1 MAETI
6 AKQKSVQ
13 RGRRTPQS
21 KNGSGGRIATSRSQ
35 APGGPATDILAL
47 SAAILAAPRLEALAL
62 KDSLAVRNIISEA
75 IAFAKLLLP
84 ENLPGS
90 AIDLEEDGRLGR
102 RQAERRRNTPDSL
115 SSTRERRKY
124 TRYSCI
130 GIVEFRALDSDVSM
144 SGQLIDLGL
153 GGCYVKIPPPFLAGT
168 LLDVVLRV
176 KQVRVRIEGQVAA
189 VQPRTGMRIEFT
201 RVVDETSKRLPQ
213 LIKAIRC

>member
-13 RGRRTPQS
+13 RGRRTSRS
-21 KNGSGGRIATSRSQ
+21 KNGSGGRSVTSRSQ
-35 APGGPATDILAL
+35 APGGSATDILAL
-47 SAAILAAPRLEALAL
+47 SAAILVAPRLEALAL

-75 IAFAKLLLP
+75 TAFAKLLLR
-84 ENLPGS
+84 ENLSDSPF
-90 AIDLEEDGRLGR
+90 IEEDGRLER
-102 RQAERRRNTPDSL
+102 RQAERRHDTPVSL

-153 GGCYVKIPPPFLAGT
+153 GGCYVKIPPPYLPGT

-176 KQVRVRIEGQVAA
+176 GQV
-189 VQPRTGMRIEFT
+189 PSSHRRSSRGSSTG
-201 RVVDETSKRLPQ
+201 DWY
-213 LIKAIRC
+213 AN